1 MKLRIIHVL
10 ATLAAGPVLTACTT
24 YTLAQPTE
32 APIAAFGPAST
43 KSATVCVIRPS
54 HWHLQSTFVVR
65 DDGQLVGATRG
76 ESYFCY
82 LAEPGPHRVLAS
94 RSDGQDEGTHIG
106 LRAEPGRRYWL
117 HMDFDAY
124 LGTTLEWVD
133 EARARGM
140 VEACDYKE
148 LVDAPGEDFLPEAV
162 PYARALSFNRRDW
175 GE

>member
-10 ATLAAGPVLTACTT
+10 ATLAMPPVLAACSS

-32 APIAAFGPAST
+32 APIAAFGQSSSKA
-43 KSATVCVIRPS
+43 ATVCVIRPS
-54 HWHLQSTFVVR
+54 HWHLQTTFVVR
-65 DDGQLVGATRG
+65 DDTQLVGATRG

-82 LAEPGPHRVLAS
+82 LAEPGPHRILAS
-94 RSDGQDEGTHIG
+94 RSDTTEEGTHIG
-106 LRAEPGRRYWL
+106 LRAEAGHRYWL

-133 EARARGM
+133 ESRARAM

-148 LVDAPGEDFLPEAV
+148 LVDAPGEEFLPEAV
-162 PYARALSFNRRDW
+162 PYARALSWGRRDLT
-175 GE
+175 E

>member
-10 ATLAAGPVLTACTT
+10 VTLAGLPVLPACSS

-43 KSATVCVIRPS
+43 KAATVCVIRPS
-54 HWHLQSTFVVR
+54 HWHLQTTFVVR

-82 LAEPGPHRVLAS
+82 LAEAGPHRVVAS
-94 RSDGQDEGTHIG
+94 RSDAQEEGTHIG
-106 LRAEPGRRYWL
+106 LRAEAGHRYWL

-133 EARARGM
+133 ESRARGM

-148 LVDAPGEDFLPEAV
+148 LVDAPGEDFLPETV
-162 PYARALSFNRRDW
+162 PFARALSFGRRDW
-175 GE
+175 ND